1 MKQLSNIKLWNSYI
15 LIHLNT
21 GAGNKLSNSNK
32 KALIKEA
39 INRLWKEY
47 GQGVESKHHVICL
60 LRVKTVDG
68 MVWTLG
74 ELQKLCKEELNY

>member
-1 MKQLSNIKLWNSYI
+1 MEQL
-15 LIHLNT
+15 HLNT
-21 GAGNKLSNSNK
+21 GAGNKLSNSNQ

-39 INRLWKEY
+39 IKRIWKEY